1 MKTLKTIQIIT
12 SAIGILIALRCVD
25 SIDAT
30 SNELLAG
37 TALILTSFVG
47 LIGQRFYHKTEE

>member
-1 MKTLKTIQIIT
+1 MKTLKTIQIVA
-12 SAIGILIALRCVD
+12 SAIGLIIALRCVD

-37 TALILTSFVG
+37 MALVLTSCLG
-47 LIGQRFYHKTEE
+47 LVGQRFYVETEE

>member
-1 MKTLKTIQIIT
+1 MKTLKTIQIVA
-12 SAIGILIALRCVD
+12 SAIGLIIALRCVD

-37 TALILTSFVG
+37 IALALTSSLG
-47 LIGQRFYHKTEE
+47 LIGQRFYTEAEE

>member
-1 MKTLKTIQIIT
+1 MKTFKTIQIVV

-47 LIGQRFYHKTEE
+47 LIGQRFYHQTEE

>member
-1 MKTLKTIQIIT
+1 MKTLKTIQIVA
-12 SAIGILIALRCVD
+12 SAFGLIIALRCVD

-37 TALILTSFVG
+37 MALVMTSILG
-47 LIGQRFYHKTEE
+47 LIGQRFYTETEE

>member
-1 MKTLKTIQIIT
+1 MKTLRTIQIAS
-12 SAIGILIALRCVD
+12 SAIGLFIALRCVD

-47 LIGQRFYHKTEE
+47 LIGQRFYCETKE